1 MENEMNKPI
10 ELIADELLTKNHAQH
25 AEIVQLR
32 QQVRD
37 LEAALTECQHDQPS
51 DYSDDFQ
58 NDCEAGKLAGLMGA

>member
-1 MENEMNKPI
+1 MNMNKPI

-37 LEAALTECQHDQPS
+37 LQAALTECQSSQSS

-58 NDCEAGKLAGLMGA
+58 RDCESGKLAGAMGA